1 MRFIIEPSDIVTTA
15 GKTIRLDC
23 EAKFDSVATLP
34 QIRWRFPDGQYF
46 DFIGDTR
53 RYLSNFIRTKLF
65 VLCISVYFFIC
76 YENLVFNSIIF

>member
-1 MRFIIEPSDIVTTA
+1 LITGSVRFITEPSDVITIA

-53 RYLSNFIRTKLF
+53 R
-65 VLCISVYFFIC
+65 
-76 YENLVFNSIIF
+76 

>member
-1 MRFIIEPSDIVTTA
+1 MIITNNFKIIGSVRFITEPSDIITTA

-23 EAKFDSVATLP
+23 EAKFDNVATLP

-53 RYLSNFIRTKLF
+53 R
-65 VLCISVYFFIC
+65 
-76 YENLVFNSIIF
+76 

>member
-1 MRFIIEPSDIVTTA
+1 MRFITEPSDIVTTA

-53 RYLSNFIRTKLF
+53 RYYLSNFF
-65 VLCISVYFFIC
+65 VF
-76 YENLVFNSIIF
+76 

>member
-1 MRFIIEPSDIVTTA
+1 MTNVSVNYYLITGSVQFISEPSDVITTA

-53 RYLSNFIRTKLF
+53 R
-65 VLCISVYFFIC
+65 
-76 YENLVFNSIIF
+76 